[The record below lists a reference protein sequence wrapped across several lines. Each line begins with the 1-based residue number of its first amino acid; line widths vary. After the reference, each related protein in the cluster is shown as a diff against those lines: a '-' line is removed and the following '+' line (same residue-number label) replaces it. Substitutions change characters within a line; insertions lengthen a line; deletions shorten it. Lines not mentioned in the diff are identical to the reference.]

1 MQNAA
6 LKISSV
12 LLCGLLIY
20 NSLGYFLVLS
30 TMRIAMRHQ
39 HWAQLSALP
48 EEQLSTFVFEKNTI
62 NSRLKIVNKREILVD
77 GKLYDVVRKTDDDK
91 QIKYFC
97 VHDKEEETLICKT
110 RLFNSKT
117 QQVPAQSTAR
127 LIINLIIKTGLI
139 SEDSALI
146 TESSVL
152 TFSDY
157 TQTIYS
163 IPAILIQS
171 PPPKKCC

>member
-1 MQNAA
+1 MQKAV

-39 HWAQLSALP
+39 HWAQLSLLP

-62 NSRLKIVNKREILVD
+62 NPRLKIVDKREILVD
-77 GKLYDVVRKTDDDK
+77 GKLYDVVHKTDDGK

-97 VHDKEEETLICKT
+97 VYDKEEETLISKT
-110 RLFNSKT
+110 RLFNSEA
-117 QQVPAQSTAR
+117 QQMPAQSAAR
-127 LIINLIIKTGLI
+127 LIINLIIKTGI
-139 SEDSALI
+139 VSEGSSFTI
-146 TESSVL
+146 ESSIL
-152 TFSDY
+152 PLSYY

-163 IPAILIQS
+163 IPAIRIQS
-171 PPPKKCC
+171 PPPKKYC